1 MTDPAEKW
9 RTGAAQSVFDEGPPP
24 PCPPRFNMA
33 RHTLAASAAARPHAT
48 ALIVASNPDAPPHE
62 EWSFAALEA
71 AVLRTAAGLR
81 ALGLCRGERVMLRLG
96 NVSDFPVLYFGTIAA
111 GGVAVPTS
119 SQLTPA
125 EAGKAATEAEARF
138 IALSDDLPIEG
149 APARATLLSTTDVA
163 DLRKAEPLGWDD
175 PAGDTMADD
184 PAFLVFTS
192 GSAGRPKGVLH
203 AQRAGWA
210 RRMMWRGWY
219 GLTPED
225 HGLHAGAFNWTYTL
239 GAGLTDPWAVG
250 AATMIYDGP
259 ADPTVWGRLVQRFE
273 ASVFAAAPGV
283 FRQVLSRGG
292 DLNQFKGLRCALTAG
307 EKLSP
312 ALFEHWTEA
321 TAVPLYEALGMS
333 ELSTYISAGPDAPP
347 RPGFAGRPQKGR
359 RVAILSEDAS
369 APVPRGEPGL
379 LAVSRRDPGLMLGYW
394 RRPDET
400 AAAMRGE
407 WFLTGDR
414 ARMDADGYV
423 AFEGRADDLMNAGGY
438 RVTPAEVEEAICS
451 HPDIAECGAVEARIS
466 DDLSIIVAH
475 VVPAPGATL
484 DDAMLNAHAEAVLAR
499 YKRPKAWVVADSL
512 PRTGNGKLRRSV
524 LREKGVP
531 KRG

>member
-9 RTGAAQSVFDEGPPP
+9 RAGAEQSLFDEGPPP

-33 RHTLAASAAARPHAT
+33 RHTLAETAAARPDAT
-48 ALIVASNPDAPPHE
+48 ALIVASDPEAPPHE
-62 EWSFAALEA
+62 EWSFAALED

-81 ALGLCRGERVMLRLG
+81 ARGLCRGERVMLHLG
-96 NVSDFPVLYFGTIAA
+96 NVSEFPVLYFGVIAA

-119 SQLTPA
+119 SQLTPG
-125 EAGKAATEAEARF
+125 EAGAAATEAEARF
-138 IALSDDLPIEG
+138 IALSEDLPIEG
-149 APARATLLSTTDVA
+149 APARATPLDMSDIA
-163 DLRKAEPLGWDD
+163 DLKTADPLSWDD
-175 PAGDTMADD
+175 PATDTMADD

-225 HGLHAGAFNWTYTL
+225 HVLHAGAFNWTYTL

-259 ADPTVWGRLVQRFE
+259 PDPTVWGRLVQRFD

-283 FRQVLSRGG
+283 FRQILARGG
-292 DLNQFKGLRCALTAG
+292 DMARFRGLRCALTAG
-307 EKLSP
+307 EMLSP
-312 ALFEHWTEA
+312 ALFDAWTEA
-321 TAVPLYEALGMS
+321 TGVPLYEALGMS
-333 ELSTYISAGPDAPP
+333 ECSTYISAGPDAPP

-359 RVAILSEDAS
+359 RVAILNEEATGP
-369 APVPRGEPGL
+369 APMGEPGL

-394 RRPDET
+394 RRPEET

-414 ARMDADGYV
+414 ARMAPDGYI

-438 RVTPAEVEEAICS
+438 RVTPAEVEEAMAA
-451 HPDIAECGAVEARIS
+451 HPNVAECGAVEARVS
-466 DDLSIIVAH
+466 DALSIIVAH
-475 VVPAPGATL
+475 VVPAEGALL
-484 DDAMLNAHAEAVLAR
+484 DEAALNAQAEATLAR
-499 YKRPKAWVVADSL
+499 YKRPKAWVITDAL
-512 PRTGNGKLRRSV
+512 PRTGNGKLRRAD
-524 LREKGVP
+524 LRAKGVP
-531 KRG
+531 KKT

>member
-1 MTDPAEKW
+1 MTDQTDKW
-9 RTGAAQSVFDEGPPP
+9 RQGALHSIFDEGPPP

-33 RHTLAASAAARPHAT
+33 RHTLAEAAAARPEAS

-62 EWSFAALEA
+62 EWSFSALED

-81 ALGLCRGERVMLRLG
+81 ARGLCRGERVMLRLG

-125 EAGKAATEAEARF
+125 EAGAAAAEAEARF
-138 IALSDDLPIEG
+138 IALSDDLPILG
-149 APARATLLSTTDVA
+149 APDRATLLSTHDIRELQKSA
-163 DLRKAEPLGWDD
+163 PLKWDD

-219 GLTPED
+219 GLTPAD
-225 HGLHAGAFNWTYTL
+225 RVLHAGAFNWTYTL

-250 AATMIYDGP
+250 AGAIIYDGP
-259 ADPTVWGRLVQRFE
+259 PDPAVWGRLVSRFE
-273 ASVFAAAPGV
+273 ASLFAAAPGV
-283 FRQVLSRGG
+283 YRQILSRGG
-292 DLNQFKGLRCALTAG
+292 DLNQFRGLRCALSAG

-312 ALFEHWTEA
+312 ILFKRWTEA
-321 TAVPLYEALGMS
+321 TGVSLYEALGMS

-359 RVAILSEDAS
+359 RVAVLDEEATK
-369 APVPRGEPGL
+369 PVERGESGL

-394 RRPDET
+394 RRPEET
-400 AAAMRGE
+400 AAAMRDE

-414 ARMDADGYV
+414 ARMDEDGYV

-438 RVTPAEVEEAICS
+438 RVTPAEVEEAIS
-451 HPDIAECGAVEARIS
+451 AHPDIAECGAVEARIS
-466 DDLSIIVAH
+466 DALSIIVAH
-475 VVPAPGATL
+475 VVPVEGAAL
-484 DDAMLNAHAEAVLAR
+484 NEDMLNAHAGAALAR
-499 YKRPKAWVVADSL
+499 YKRPKAWVVTETL
-512 PRTGNGKLRRSV
+512 PKTANGKLRRSA
-524 LREKGVP
+524 LRALGGAVS
-531 KRG
+531 